1 MKLDNVDLIRGF
13 LDFPNEDVF
22 YFVQVMN
29 RKKDCGYDRIIKS
42 FYIHSPQ
49 DYDNKVK
56 EIKTLCDTFGARAY
70 IHPNRKSF
78 EKTTLQSL
86 KEMADLVL
94 NRDFYQS
101 KSVFDS
107 VCGKFSNEDS
117 YNHERGKLWLID
129 IDTKDE
135 ESIKEVSDFIKTLK
149 RGKTTFGEI
158 VLSVPTKNGVHLI
171 TTTFDLITF
180 RKKFPNIDIHK
191 NNPTLL
197 YYDDGKC

>member
-1 MKLDNVDLIRGF
+1 MKVDNVDLIRGF

-29 RKKDCGYDRIIKS
+29 RKKDCGYDRVIKS
-42 FYIHSPQ
+42 FYIHSLQ

-56 EIKTLCDTFGARAY
+56 EIKTLCDTFSARAY
-70 IHPNRKSF
+70 IHLNRKSF

-94 NRDFYQS
+94 NRNFYQS
-101 KSVFDS
+101 KRVFDS

-129 IDTKDE
+129 IDTKDGGF
-135 ESIKEVSDFIKTLK
+135 IKEVSDFIKTLK
-149 RGKTTFGEI
+149 RSKTTFGEV
-158 VLSVPTKNGVHLI
+158 VLSVPTKNGIHLI

-180 RKKFPNIDIHK
+180 RKTFPDIDIHK
-191 NNPTLL
+191 DNPTLL